1 MADHNGVALQ
11 ARMAPAAAVEEL
23 HAELRFKP
31 LTATLR
37 ETHVFAL
44 AACHRARGLLLE
56 DKVAVAEALLR
67 DGLTNMAPLAR
78 ADRACLL
85 NDLGLCALHDGRHA
99 DAVQSLRHALDVL
112 PASPPLP
119 LPADAWESPPS
130 RSSGRRQHRSEPRLT
145 AGTSTASTVS
155 TSLAASGGSVQPWVV
170 RMRAQLHI
178 NLCEALLLHRE
189 PETARLSAREAVRL
203 AQLGMAAWDDE
214 MPSEVIS
221 AVVGSEDAAAA
232 AALAAAA
239 ATAAQAYR
247 YRGASTPR
255 LLSARW
261 LLPAA
266 AVSPSAAAAS
276 AAAAAAAPPHAVL
289 GAPPPQPSVN
299 SQPAAAGCLSFSQLA
314 VLGFLWRAVSAL

>member
-1 MADHNGVALQ
+1 
-11 ARMAPAAAVEEL
+11 
-23 HAELRFKP
+23 
-31 LTATLR
+31 
-37 ETHVFAL
+37 
-44 AACHRARGLLLE
+44 
-56 DKVAVAEALLR
+56 
-67 DGLTNMAPLAR
+67 
-78 ADRACLL
+78 
-85 NDLGLCALHDGRHA
+85 
-99 DAVQSLRHALDVL
+99 
-112 PASPPLP
+112 
-119 LPADAWESPPS
+119 
-130 RSSGRRQHRSEPRLT
+130 
-145 AGTSTASTVS
+145 
-155 TSLAASGGSVQPWVV
+155 
-170 RMRAQLHI
+170 MRAQLHI

-221 AVVGSEDAAAA
+221 AVEGSDDAAAA

-276 AAAAAAAPPHAVL
+276 AAAAAAPPHAVL